1 MGEPGLNKKEY
12 LPGPDASLPG
22 KATVTGKRYDDRIP
36 SPHAF
41 AADRRLLG
49 INRRILRISGS
60 QEHILQ
66 RRRTDIQNL
75 IVNADQGILFFG
87 RDLTAGRHSSPECQR
102 ILGRTI
108 AGASIVKLLTQDSD
122 LAKEAVEDTLRRAF
136 AAARTNGQAIL
147 RQLPAVF
154 RIGGRDVRVE
164 SKFVL
169 PDDAGEPQVAMVL
182 TDITDILQAAER
194 IHYLNYFDKLTS
206 LYNRAYVEMTLPE
219 LVKKENLPLS
229 VIMLDMNGLKLVN
242 DVFGHEQGDRLL
254 VALADALAQVCRK
267 GDIVGRWGGD
277 EFIVL
282 LPKTPSSVCAEV
294 GAAIRRTMNAAAANP
309 IPLSAA
315 MGMATKDSSR
325 TTLAEILLVAE
336 NRMYN
341 NKLIESQEVRRNIVA
356 SMEAMLQEHCFE
368 NAGHSERV
376 ARLAAG
382 FADFLGGLG
391 EMDKNLL
398 NKLATLHDIGKVAI
412 PRQILG
418 KPGPLSARELEIAK
432 SHSDIGYRLAQSIGE
447 PLLAEL
453 ILALH
458 ERWDGKG
465 YPFGL
470 KGEHIPLLVRLF
482 SLVDVYDV
490 LINDRP
496 YRRAMD
502 KESTL
507 REIAAG
513 GGSKF
518 DPVLTEK
525 FIEYINSEGGSSP
538 PASDYYCS

>member
-1 MGEPGLNKKEY
+1 
-12 LPGPDASLPG
+12 
-22 KATVTGKRYDDRIP
+22 
-36 SPHAF
+36 
-41 AADRRLLG
+41 
-49 INRRILRISGS
+49 
-60 QEHILQ
+60 
-66 RRRTDIQNL
+66 
-75 IVNADQGILFFG
+75 
-87 RDLTAGRHSSPECQR
+87 
-102 ILGRTI
+102 
-108 AGASIVKLLTQDSD
+108 
-122 LAKEAVEDTLRRAF
+122 VEDTLRRAF

-254 VALADALAQVCRK
+254 VALADALTQACRK
-267 GDIVGRWGGD
+267 DDIIGRWGGD

-447 PLLAEL
+447 RSSPSLSSPFTSAGTARATPSDSRANTSPACTALLA
-453 ILALH
+453 
-458 ERWDGKG
+458 
-465 YPFGL
+465 
-470 KGEHIPLLVRLF
+470 
-482 SLVDVYDV
+482 VDVYDV

-496 YRRAMD
+496 YRRPW
-502 KESTL
+502 T
-507 REIAAG
+507 RNRRCG
-513 GGSKF
+513 R
-518 DPVLTEK
+518 
-525 FIEYINSEGGSSP
+525 SP
-538 PASDYYCS
+538 RRRLQVRPGADRKVHRVYKQRRGQ